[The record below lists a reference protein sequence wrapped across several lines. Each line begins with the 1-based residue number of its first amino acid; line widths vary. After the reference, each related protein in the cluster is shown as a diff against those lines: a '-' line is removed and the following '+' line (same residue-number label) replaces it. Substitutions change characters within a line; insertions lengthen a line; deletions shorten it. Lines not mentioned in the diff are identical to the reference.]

1 MPDHL
6 RIDAFLPPDETRALL
21 TELREL
27 GGRAAEVYGNREGG
41 AIDARVRS
49 ARRLDVPSSLL
60 DRVLARLTALRE
72 TLGQH
77 FGFALTEIEEPQFLR
92 YRPGDFF
99 VAHQDG
105 NTGLIYDDSRHRR
118 VSVVVFL
125 NTDYEGGALTLHGA
139 YPNYDERTTLAQA
152 PGTLIAFRSE
162 TTHEV
167 LPVTAGERYTIVSW
181 YRVTP

>member
-6 RIDAFLPPDETRALL
+6 RIDAFLPPDETRVLL
-21 TELREL
+21 DELREL
-27 GGRAAEVYGNREGG
+27 GGRAAEVYGKGEGG
-41 AIDARVRS
+41 GIDARVRS
-49 ARRLDVPSSLL
+49 ARRLDVPPAIR
-60 DRVLARLTALRE
+60 DRVFARLVALRE
-72 TLGQH
+72 RLGRH
-77 FGFALTEIEEPQFLR
+77 FGVALSGVEEPQFLR

-125 NTDYEGGALTLHGA
+125 NTEYGGGALALHGA
-139 YPNYDERTTLAQA
+139 YPNYDERTTLAPA
-152 PGTLIAFRSE
+152 PGTLVAFRSE

-167 LPVTAGERYTIVSW
+167 LPVTSGERYTIVSW